1 MSTSSPEP
9 PLEPA
14 EGSRHWLTVDW
25 IAVIVAGVLVVAV
38 GTGLLPVIPW

>member
-1 MSTSSPEP
+1 MSTPEP

-14 EGSRHWLTVDW
+14 EGPRPWLSVDW

>member
-9 PLEPA
+9 PLKPA
-14 EGSRHWLTVDW
+14 EGSRPWLSVDW
-25 IAVIVAGVLVVAV
+25 ISVIVAGLLVVAV